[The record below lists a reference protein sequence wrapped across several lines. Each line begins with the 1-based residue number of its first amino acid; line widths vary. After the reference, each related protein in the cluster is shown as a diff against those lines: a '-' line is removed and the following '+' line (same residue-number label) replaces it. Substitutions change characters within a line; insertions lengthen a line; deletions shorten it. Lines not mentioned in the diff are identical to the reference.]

1 MNIALYKTGYGSN
14 ILFETRMMDG
24 DDKYIQITEPVDVEF
39 IPLDNKAITEQEIIV
54 IDKKIKTVKAATQIE
69 LNQLEQR
76 KAELLAIPDMSNE

>member
-1 MNIALYKTGYGSN
+1 MKIALYKTDYGSN
-14 ILFETRMMDG
+14 IIFETGMMDG
-24 DDKYIQITEPVDVEF
+24 DDKYIQISEPVDVEF
-39 IPLDNKAITEQEIIV
+39 IPLDYKTITEQEIIV